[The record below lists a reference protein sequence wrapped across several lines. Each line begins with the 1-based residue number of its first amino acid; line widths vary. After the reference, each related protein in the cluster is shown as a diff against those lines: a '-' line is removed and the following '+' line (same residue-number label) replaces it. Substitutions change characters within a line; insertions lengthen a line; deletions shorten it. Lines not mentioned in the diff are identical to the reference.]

1 MDVKLIDLVFITLR
15 ISIIVV
21 KDKCVNGK
29 YEAIVL
35 VNNKHRKK
43 ITTLNSLMYER
54 CMLNPG
60 FFHYYGLFGSID
72 EGVIVNSVI
81 DSIKKHYISDKIKN
95 QIPTIIASEDIT
107 IMSQSRIDEVKY
119 YIAAEKLNVDD
130 VAFYSFL

>member
-1 MDVKLIDLVFITLR
+1 MEVKLIDLVFITLR

-21 KDKCVNGK
+21 KDKCVNGR
-29 YEAIVL
+29 YEAIIL
-35 VNNKHRKK
+35 VNKHRKK

-60 FFHYYGLFGSID
+60 FFHYYGLFENID
-72 EGVIVNSVI
+72 EKTIVDSVMY
-81 DSIKKHYISDKIKN
+81 SIKKHYLSDKIKN

-119 YIAAEKLNVDD
+119 YVAAEKLNVDD
-130 VAFYSFL
+130 VAFYSFI